1 MASPPSFVADFD
13 SATAMA
19 QSTAAYLRGEDWPAL
34 GNPKLLEPPVSLAN
48 LIPRKAREQ
57 IFIASGAL
65 ETTSPKK
72 MGDIDLDEIGEWLL
86 ELYPERRYPAVG
98 LGSSSGAAV
107 YLNAALGTPWLPQT
121 VFLPVRQPVH
131 PDDPT
136 TAMENGIEPGRALM
150 EANPDWQLHH
160 MHDANQDRLMV
171 RILTYFRVKR
181 RNLGGGYERF
191 LSDRLPPGGTL
202 LLYECRTRWNT
213 TRIGERHVFQ
223 HGAVGGATER
233 EFHEGS
239 DRVEDYL
246 ERYDS
251 PKRRWDGPEPDTVSP
266 EAEWGFEESLRDDV
280 LRFAREHRYRVRR
293 IVFDGPDDLSPLV
306 ADLYRWWYRR
316 RRIPSNRL
324 MVTSFVINDA
334 YRALRTGSVPYWM
347 RFNMQP
353 SVDGVRRF
361 LDEREPFDDIHLA
374 LFQHGVNAVGIP
386 SPDDWREVLSRA
398 RREGSTL
405 GADLDEF
412 PHDFAQYAKYN
423 RAMKQLSPQ
432 YPIPGPLSLAEFD
445 EFLAQAGNYDR
456 VSIEDIA
463 PDGERTPVAA

>member
-1 MASPPSFVADFD
+1 MASPPPFVAGFD
-13 SATAMA
+13 SATAMVLA
-19 QSTAAYLRGEDWPAL
+19 TAAYLRGEDWPAL
-34 GNPKLLEPPVSLAN
+34 GNPRALEPPVALAN
-48 LIPRKAREQ
+48 LLPRKAREQ
-57 IFIASGAL
+57 LFIVSGAL
-65 ETTSPKK
+65 ETTSPRK
-72 MGDIDLDEIGEWLL
+72 MGSIDLDDIGEWLL
-86 ELYPERRYPAVG
+86 DEYPERRYPAVAV
-98 LGSSSGAAV
+98 GSSSGAAV
-107 YLNAALGTPWLPQT
+107 NLNAALGSPWLPQT

-136 TAMENGIEPGRALM
+136 EAMERGIEPGRELM

-171 RILTYFRVKR
+171 RVLTYFRVKR
-181 RNLGGGYERF
+181 RNLGDGYERF
-191 LSDRLPPGGTL
+191 LADRLPPGGTV

-213 TRIGERHVFQ
+213 TRIGDRHVFQ

-239 DRVEDYL
+239 ERVEGYL

-280 LRFAREHRYRVRR
+280 LRFARERRYRVRR

-316 RRIPSNRL
+316 RRIPANRL
-324 MVTSFVINDA
+324 MVGSFVINDPHWI
-334 YRALRTGSVPYWM
+334 LRTGSVPYWM

-353 SVDGVRRF
+353 SLDALHEF
-361 LDEREPFDDIHLA
+361 LDGRDPFDEIHLA
-374 LFQHGVNAVGIP
+374 LFQHGVQAVGIP
-386 SPDDWREVLSRA
+386 SPDDWRELLARA
-398 RREGSTL
+398 RTQGSTL

-412 PHDFAQYAKYN
+412 PHDFAHYARYH
-423 RAMKQLSPQ
+423 RAMKQVPAR
-432 YPIPGPLSLAEFD
+432 YPLPGPLSMREFD
-445 EFLAQAGNYDR
+445 EFLAQAGPYEHIE
-456 VSIEDIA
+456 IEDIT
-463 PDGERTPVAA
+463 PDGERQPVAA